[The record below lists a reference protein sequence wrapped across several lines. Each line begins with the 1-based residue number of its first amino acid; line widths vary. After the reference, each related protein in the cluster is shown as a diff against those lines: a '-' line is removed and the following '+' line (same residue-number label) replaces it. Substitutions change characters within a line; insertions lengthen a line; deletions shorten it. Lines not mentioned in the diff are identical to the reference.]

1 MGFGND
7 LLSFWCD
14 LLGDLFDSLLDDLF
28 VGNNSL
34 LVDDLNMD
42 DNLLGNSDLS
52 FKVFDDSGWFLGF
65 DGNFN
70 GLLGGFSFDDS
81 FFDSNLSFDNS
92 FVGFGDDLF
101 GFWCDLLHDL
111 LHNLLGNLFVG
122 NNSLLVDDP
131 NMDDNLL
138 GNSDLSFK
146 VFDDGGW
153 FLGFDGN
160 FNGLLGGFSFDDS
173 FFDSNLS

>member
-7 LLSFWCD
+7 LLS
-14 LLGDLFDSLLDDLF
+14 
-28 VGNNSL
+28 
-34 LVDDLNMD
+34 
-42 DNLLGNSDLS
+42 
-52 FKVFDDSGWFLGF
+52 
-65 DGNFN
+65 
-70 GLLGGFSFDDS
+70 
-81 FFDSNLSFDNS
+81 
-92 FVGFGDDLF
+92 
-101 GFWCDLLHDL
+101 FWCDLLHDL

-122 NNSLLVDDP
+122 NNSLLVDDL

-173 FFDSNLS
+173 FFDSDLSFDNSFFGFLDSLLSFGDLFDSLLDDLFVGNNSLLVDDLNMDAH